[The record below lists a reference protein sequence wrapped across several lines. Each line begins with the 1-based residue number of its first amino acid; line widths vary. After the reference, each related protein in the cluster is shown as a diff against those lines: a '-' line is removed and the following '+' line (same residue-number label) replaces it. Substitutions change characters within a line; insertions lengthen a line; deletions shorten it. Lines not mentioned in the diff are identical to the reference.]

1 MLAWSRAEPSR
12 AAPRRAGTH
21 AVDAPILFVSNRDR
35 AVWVDGVCNV
45 GGSARA
51 WLEQHPSEYYQ
62 VRDLIGFDPD
72 RYLWSRPLLG
82 QQLLDAGLGI
92 GLQPNQI

>member
-1 MLAWSRAEPSR
+1 M
-12 AAPRRAGTH
+12 
-21 AVDAPILFVSNRDR
+21 F
-35 AVWVDGVCNV
+35 NV

-51 WLEQHPSEYYQ
+51 WLEQHPSECYQ